1 MGRRPWKSPR
11 HRRIPSTAKY
21 VDHRRPRP
29 HRPGSLVNKERDA
42 NYAQTADCTYFYQ
55 RSSVAYYLTT
65 TRVNLRLC
73 FAPEPQAEKREER
86 RNTEWRDRWVFCPVH
101 HPTRFPDPSYL
112 AIVYHRG
119 GCRALG
125 RLHKISL
132 PFCVTIY
139 PVASALVAP
148 EPARIF
154 HPAQKIVWRHPEDR
168 VQ

>member
-1 MGRRPWKSPR
+1 MW
-11 HRRIPSTAKY
+11 
-21 VDHRRPRP
+21 
-29 HRPGSLVNKERDA
+29 PGSLVNKERDA

-154 HPAQKIVWRHPEDR
+154 PSSSFFCGSSTGTKNEAKLMEKRLASQDR
-168 VQ
+168 SICLHDIIAKNNVK